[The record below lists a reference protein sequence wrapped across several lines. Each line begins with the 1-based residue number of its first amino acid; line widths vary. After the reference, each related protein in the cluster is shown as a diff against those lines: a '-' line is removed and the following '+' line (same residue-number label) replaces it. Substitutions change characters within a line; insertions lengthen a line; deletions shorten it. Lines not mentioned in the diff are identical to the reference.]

1 VKRFLWVLAAIA
13 AAAVIVP
20 LGVANRHRVPV
31 TLDPFARLDSATVY
45 DMPLS
50 LVVFLAFM
58 AGLLV
63 GGFVTWRTQ
72 SRWRRTSRV
81 RTREAYHWRSEA
93 ERLARERDE
102 AQTPTLSSPA
112 RTR

>member
-1 VKRFLWVLAAIA
+1 MKRFLWVLAAIC

-20 LGVANRHRVPV
+20 LGVANRQRVPV

-50 LVVFLAFM
+50 LLIFLAFL
-58 AGLLV
+58 AGLLA

-93 ERLARERDE
+93 ERLARERDD
-102 AQTPTLSSPA
+102 AQTPALPA
-112 RTR
+112 GGRSR